1 GAFSNPIS
9 VSIET
14 IFSPA
19 SRTLAGSYPGA
30 LTDSILT
37 RLERRLFRRGMS
49 AATAARRSSCMARAY
64 PCAVGRRL
72 GHHVHL
78 LARFRLFGVPVSV
91 HPSSVVVVL
100 LLGWLSGYQ
109 RPATLGIW
117 AGVVYV
123 SLLIHELGHAL
134 TARSIGSDVSIEL
147 NGFGG
152 LTRWTTPEGG

>member
-1 GAFSNPIS
+1 GWALSTPIS

-14 IFSPA
+14 SFSPA

-64 PCAVGRRL
+64 PCAVGRGL

-78 LARFRLFGVPVSV
+78 LARFRLFDVPLAAHPASV
-91 HPSSVVVVL
+91 WVFV
-100 LLGWLSGYQ
+100 
-109 RPATLGIW
+109 
-117 AGVVYV
+117 
-123 SLLIHELGHAL
+123 
-134 TARSIGSDVSIEL
+134 
-147 NGFGG
+147 
-152 LTRWTTPEGG
+152 